1 MSSTALPEFPSPDQH
16 KTKLLDPIAAANLL
30 GVSRTTLAGWR
41 CTKRYSLPYVKFG
54 RVVRYHEADLL
65 AFLQQHTVGREAL

>member
-1 MSSTALPEFPSPDQH
+1 MSSTALEFPSSGQRKP
-16 KTKLLDPIAAANLL
+16 KLLDPIAAAALL
-30 GVSRTTLAGWR
+30 GLSRTTLAGWR

-65 AFLQQHTVGREAL
+65 AFLQQHTVGQRLDV